1 MIQPHCANRRVM
13 PAPFD
18 GVPKNFRILIIIAAE
33 KNKRKLKP
41 PHYATFFVR
50 RRTMYSEGI
59 LTGVYRIMTNQDN
72 NPNRKTMTEELEVMG
87 NQLVDRVKELIEQG
101 NVRRL
106 IIRDQNSRTLLEI
119 PLTVGVVAGGALA
132 VFWPLLAGLAV
143 VGGIVARLKIE
154 VVRENPDVIEETK
167 KKVEEIA
174 DEE

>member
-1 MIQPHCANRRVM
+1 
-13 PAPFD
+13 
-18 GVPKNFRILIIIAAE
+18 
-33 KNKRKLKP
+33 
-41 PHYATFFVR
+41 
-50 RRTMYSEGI
+50 
-59 LTGVYRIMTNQDN
+59 MTNQDN

>member
-1 MIQPHCANRRVM
+1 
-13 PAPFD
+13 
-18 GVPKNFRILIIIAAE
+18 
-33 KNKRKLKP
+33 
-41 PHYATFFVR
+41 
-50 RRTMYSEGI
+50 MYSEGI

-167 KKVEEIA
+167 KKIEEIA

>member
-1 MIQPHCANRRVM
+1 
-13 PAPFD
+13 
-18 GVPKNFRILIIIAAE
+18 
-33 KNKRKLKP
+33 
-41 PHYATFFVR
+41 
-50 RRTMYSEGI
+50 MYSEGI

>member
-1 MIQPHCANRRVM
+1 
-13 PAPFD
+13 
-18 GVPKNFRILIIIAAE
+18 
-33 KNKRKLKP
+33 
-41 PHYATFFVR
+41 
-50 RRTMYSEGI
+50 
-59 LTGVYRIMTNQDN
+59 MTNQDN

-106 IIRDQNSRTLLEI
+106 IIRDQISRTLLEI

>member
-1 MIQPHCANRRVM
+1 
-13 PAPFD
+13 
-18 GVPKNFRILIIIAAE
+18 
-33 KNKRKLKP
+33 
-41 PHYATFFVR
+41 
-50 RRTMYSEGI
+50 MYSEGI

-106 IIRDQNSRTLLEI
+106 IIRDQISRTLLEI